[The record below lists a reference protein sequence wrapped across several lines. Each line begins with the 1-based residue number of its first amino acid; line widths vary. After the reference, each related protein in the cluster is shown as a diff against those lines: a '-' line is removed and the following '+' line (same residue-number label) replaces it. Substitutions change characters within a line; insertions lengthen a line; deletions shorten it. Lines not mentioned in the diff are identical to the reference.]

1 MLYLH
6 HNILNMFK
14 ENNQP
19 ELFSFTQDLPGKIQ
33 NKLSKTEESAFYNL
47 VFRNI
52 NESDYKVLY
61 SESAS
66 RPNTPVNILVASL
79 ILKERK
85 GWSFDELV
93 EHVMFDLRTKVAL
106 GLSKIDDVPYSRGT
120 IFNFQNR
127 LEQYKSDTDI
137 NLLETT
143 FDNLTTSQL
152 KKIKIKTN
160 IQRSDSTQISS
171 NIKNYSRIQLLIEV
185 ILRLYKK
192 LKEDDKV
199 NLSAKI
205 SEYDKVGSQEYVYG
219 LKSKDLVHELE
230 KLGEIYNHIYNK
242 LGEAYS
248 DNNEFRIFKRVYD
261 EHFTEDDDSTK
272 VKSNDEL
279 NSGML
284 QSPDDEDATYRKKN
298 GKESRGT
305 TINATETANPENKIQ
320 LVTDIDV
327 NKNNVDDSKIL
338 ENKIDKIKEKTPD
351 LDEMHTDGGYGSKGL
366 DEKMEDH
373 GIKHITTA
381 VRGRKSDVVI
391 IINQKEEAL
400 YSVECPHQIVKS
412 NTTKKKYKAKFDT
425 DKCGSCP
432 LKEKCSIFKGKGKFY
447 FTHSDYLKNERNR
460 NILKIPYE
468 RQKIRP
474 NVEATMQEFK
484 CKTNGGKLKVRGLFK
499 TSLFAFA
506 MGISINFGRI
516 YKLLMSKDFN
526 FNFYLTLIR
535 DLIIKVGKL
544 IYRSKMQAIKCRSDY
559 RFHNIETSTLCEI
572 VSF

>member
-1 MLYLH
+1 
-6 HNILNMFK
+6 MFK

-19 ELFSFTQDLPGKIQ
+19 ELFSFVQELPGKMQ
-33 NKLSKTEESAFYNL
+33 NKLSHTEESAFYHL

-52 NESDYKVLY
+52 NENDYKVLY

-85 GWSFDELV
+85 GWSFDELI

-106 GLSKIDDVPYSRGT
+106 GLSEIDDIPYSRGT

-127 LEQYKSDTDI
+127 LEHYRSGSGI

-143 FDNLTTSQL
+143 FDNLTAGQL
-152 KKIKIKTN
+152 LKIKIKTD

-171 NIKNYSRIQLLIEV
+171 NIKNYSRVQLLIEV
-185 ILRLYKK
+185 ILRLYRT
-192 LKEDDKV
+192 LTEDDKV

-219 LKSKDLVHELE
+219 LKSKDLIHELE
-230 KLGEIYNHIYNK
+230 KLGEIYTHIHNE

-248 DNNEFRIFKRVYD
+248 DNNEFKIFKRVYH
-261 EHFTEDDDSTK
+261 EHFTVEKHLAK
-272 VKSNDEL
+272 VKSNNEL
-279 NSGML
+279 NSSML

-320 LVTDIDV
+320 LITDIDV
-327 NKNNVDDSKIL
+327 NKNNVDDSRIL

-351 LDEMHTDGGYGSKGL
+351 LNEMHTDGGYGSKGL
-366 DEKMEDH
+366 DKKMESHD
-373 GIKHITTA
+373 IKHITTA
-381 VRGRKSDVVI
+381 VRGRKSDVDI
-391 IINQKEEAL
+391 IINQEGEGR
-400 YSVECPHQIVKS
+400 YTIECPHQIVRS

-425 DKCGSCP
+425 DKCVSCP
-432 LKEKCSIFKGKGKFY
+432 LKEKCSILKSNGKFY

-460 NILKIPYE
+460 NILKIPKE

-474 NVEATMQEFK
+474 NVEATMHEFK
-484 CKTNGGKLKVRGLFK
+484 RKTNGGKLKVRGLFK

-516 YKLLMSKDFN
+516 YRLIISKDPN
-526 FNFYLTLIR
+526 FDLFLTIIDRLLLKIEILIST
-535 DLIIKVGKL
+535 
-544 IYRSKMQAIKCRSDY
+544 SKIQTIKCGNDF
-559 RFHNIETSTLCEI
+559 RFQNTESSALFHI